1 MRGRCYFLSLQIYIK
16 RIINSHIRTVIL
28 APEAT
33 NRRLLP
39 LNARNEATINP
50 VMPLIILSVELMMA
64 GNVMTD
70 SVTYG
75 T

>member
-1 MRGRCYFLSLQIYIK
+1 MIS
-16 RIINSHIRTVIL
+16 SHISTVIL

-39 LNARNEATINP
+39 LKARNEATINP
-50 VMPLIILSVELMMA
+50 AMPLIILSVELMMA

-70 SVTYG
+70 RVTYG